1 MKFKPKSLSWGSLIV
16 FIFFIVIIIL
26 KLIISVILFYST
38 KFEQNITIKHKYIR
52 YRSRGSNY
60 NIVDTNHNIYQIGNV
75 WFKFDYNRAEDYE
88 RIEINKTY
96 KVKGYGIRVPI
107 LDMYKTIYH
116 TEYST

>member
-1 MKFKPKSLSWGSLIV
+1 MI
-16 FIFFIVIIIL
+16 
-26 KLIISVILFYST
+26 
-38 KFEQNITIKHKYIR
+38 
-52 YRSRGSNY
+52 
-60 NIVDTNHNIYQIGNV
+60 V